1 MQIAKQCSHIAAKGG
16 RKRESERTNERE
28 REKDKERTKA
38 LCRGHQD
45 RREKFNEQRRE
56 NVSVVEAR
64 TEGGFNELIA
74 PVKHQCSQK

>member
-16 RKRESERTNERE
+16 RKRERASERTREKGRKTKRE
-28 REKDKERTKA
+28 RK

-56 NVSVVEAR
+56 NVSVAEAR